1 MGVVTILTVGA
12 LGPWAHG
19 AAAAPRSPQQP
30 AAAQVADPGTWAVPS
45 RPEKLVID
53 TKAAAPVVSKDD
65 YVAGSLA
72 LAGASYPVE
81 IKGRG
86 NSTWK
91 WPKKPYK
98 VKLAAPT
105 SLGGMPTADEWVL
118 LANYADRSALR
129 NHLALQL
136 GRQTRLAWTPDSRFV
151 DLVLNGR
158 SQGLYLLTEQV
169 EQGPTRVALP
179 EGGYLLEVD
188 QRFRASGDPGFR
200 TRRGTPVSFKDPDE
214 LERPESRR
222 IKKAV
227 NAFEDVLYGDRFT
240 HPVRGYAPLVDVD
253 SFVDWYVVQELF
265 RNQDSNFHS
274 SVHVSWTPGG
284 RFALGPVWDF
294 DLSAGT
300 KWNIETT
307 PDGWHTR
314 LGKHWIARMLE
325 DPAFSTAVKQR
336 TTQLAPVVE
345 QLVAQIP
352 AAAQVVRPE
361 ALADWDLW
369 HVSHAAVVGS
379 VHAADLDGEVE
390 FLRTWLAARL
400 AWMTAPEVIFGRPS
414 GSLREKDQVVQVPVR
429 VLASNRAVTVDYAHA
444 GGKATPG
451 ADFTLVPGTLRFA
464 PGETEKTFPLT
475 IHGDTRPETAERVR
489 LALRGADGARL
500 GDPQEVALEI
510 AASDQRPDAQVRVAR
525 RGRYAG
531 AGVVH
536 PKGRGQHV
544 RTEVTRTGARTV
556 ALRVHNPGP
565 AAAEYR
571 LRGRSGGP
579 ALDVRWFRGAVDVTE
594 ELRSGLTVRVGPHGN
609 RQAACRGPSRRRC
622 APGCG
627 GDAAPHRRVAGRG
640 PGRRHGACH
649 RAGRPLTATGRVG
662 SSPLEREG
670 ERWVTGWPRCSSCRC
685 SSWARP
691 S

>member
-1 MGVVTILTVGA
+1 MRSQQGVSVRRAVGIVAILTAGA

-19 AAAAPRSPQQP
+19 AAAAPRAPEP
-30 AAAQVADPGTWAVPS
+30 AAAEVADPGTWAVPA
-45 RPEKLVID
+45 RPERLVVD
-53 TKAAAPVVSKDD
+53 TEQAAPVVSKDD
-65 YVAGSLA
+65 YVAGSLS
-72 LAGASYPVE
+72 LAGASYPIE

-105 SLGGMPTADEWVL
+105 SLGGMPAADEWVL

-284 RFALGPVWDF
+284 RFTLGPLWDF

-307 PDGWHTR
+307 PEGWHTR
-314 LGKHWIARMLE
+314 LGKHWIARMLQ

-336 TTQLAPVVE
+336 TIQLAPVVE

-352 AAAQVVRPE
+352 AAAQAVRPE
-361 ALADWDLW
+361 ALADWQLW

-379 VHAADLDGEVE
+379 VHADDLDGEVE
-390 FLRTWLAARL
+390 FLRTWLAGRL
-400 AWMTAPEVIFGRPS
+400 AWMTAPEVMFGRPS

-429 VLASNRAVTVDYAHA
+429 VLASDRAVTVDYAHV

-451 ADFTLVPGTLRFA
+451 VDFTLVPGTLRFA
-464 PGETEKTFPLT
+464 PGETEKTFPVT
-475 IHGDTRPETAERVR
+475 IHGDAVPETAERVH
-489 LALRGADGARL
+489 LALRSPDGARL
-500 GDPQEVALEI
+500 GDPQGLSLEI
-510 AASDQRPDAQVRVAR
+510 AASDQRPDAQVRVAS

-531 AGVVH
+531 VGVLH
-536 PKGRGQHV
+536 AKGRGQHV
-544 RTEVTRTGARTV
+544 RTEVTRSGSRTV
-556 ALRVHNPGP
+556 EMRVHNPGP

-571 LRGRSGGP
+571 LRGRGGGR
-579 ALDVRWFRGAVDVTE
+579 ALQVRWFRGKVDVTE
-594 ELRSGLTVRVGPHGN
+594 ELRSGLTVRVGARGN
-609 RQAACRGPSRRRC
+609 RPLRAVVRARPGARPGKAGTLRLTAVWRGEGRVVDTVR
-622 APGCG
+622 ATV
-627 GDAAPHRRVAGRG
+627 RVAR
-640 PGRRHGACH
+640 
-649 RAGRPLTATGRVG
+649 
-662 SSPLEREG
+662 
-670 ERWVTGWPRCSSCRC
+670 
-685 SSWARP
+685 
-691 S
+691 